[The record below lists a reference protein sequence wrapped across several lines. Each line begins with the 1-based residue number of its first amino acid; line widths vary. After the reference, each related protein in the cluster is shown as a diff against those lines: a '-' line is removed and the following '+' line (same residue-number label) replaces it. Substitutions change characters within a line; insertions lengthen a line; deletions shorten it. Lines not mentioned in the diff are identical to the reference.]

1 MEQIFIEKLWNLIST
16 FCPRFCTFSK
26 RDFEICEKA
35 LKGGGK
41 RYRKLKIVNE
51 VRQEYKPSVQ
61 LKIVLSTVCPK
72 KGPLVIHYCTA
83 RY

>member
-1 MEQIFIEKLWNLIST
+1 MEQIFVKELWDLFST
-16 FCPRFCTFSK
+16 FCSRFCSFSK

-51 VRQEYKPSVQ
+51 VLQVYKPCVQ
-61 LKIVLSTVCPK
+61 LKIFLSPF
-72 KGPLVIHYCTA
+72 
-83 RY
+83 

>member
-1 MEQIFIEKLWNLIST
+1 MEQIFVKELSDLFST
-16 FCPRFCTFSK
+16 FCPRFCSFSK

-51 VRQEYKPSVQ
+51 VLQVYKPSVQ
-61 LKIVLSTVCPK
+61 LKIFLSPF
-72 KGPLVIHYCTA
+72 
-83 RY
+83 